1 MEAVIRQDLM
11 SRVLE
16 ELATYSQECDIV
28 EFTPDYRED
37 RRESLS
43 EAFNEDIESW
53 ARRAFGANGFGDY

>member
-16 ELATYSQECDIV
+16 ELATYHQECDIV

-37 RRESLS
+37 GRDSLS
-43 EAFNEDIESW
+43 ELFNEDIDNW